1 MLSAAAAAAL
11 LSAGVPALPRGL
23 PGDLVFARPGHAG
36 AASTMVDHATPR
48 SQQSAPA
55 AVLQESEGL
64 TSRPRTHEAASLPLD
79 LEAWQGTLCLKG
91 AWTLRPSRSP
101 DEPQGDAA
109 KQPTWQMQISPALL
123 ADGTRFL
130 PGIGASTRF

>member
-1 MLSAAAAAAL
+1 MFGAAAAAAL
-11 LSAGVPALPRGL
+11 LSTAVPALPRGL
-23 PGDLVFARPGHAG
+23 PGDLVYARPGHAG
-36 AASTMVDHATPR
+36 AASTMVDQATPK

-55 AVLQESEGL
+55 AVLQESERL
-64 TSRPRTHEAASLPLD
+64 TARPRTHEAASPPFD

-91 AWTLRPSRSP
+91 AWTLRASRSP
-101 DEPQGDAA
+101 DELQGEAA
-109 KQPTWQMQISPALL
+109 KRPTWQMQISPALL